1 MQHLQS
7 NTTLQGGKYRI
18 ERVLGQGGFG
28 ITYLAHNAVFDI
40 DVAIKEFFM
49 KDENERDGSSVTMP
63 NTTKQELF
71 HGQMEKFKKEAK
83 RMFAIKN
90 EHIIG
95 VQDLFE
101 ENGTAYYVMDYVDG
115 ENLSE
120 RLKRTGKPMTE
131 QEVRDILPQ
140 ILDALKSVH
149 DAGIWHLD
157 LKPAN
162 IMVDKA
168 GNVKLIDFGAS
179 KQLNAQKGGATT
191 STAISYTNGYAPR
204 EQMEQNYDK
213 FGPWTDIYALGATLY
228 NLLTNKRPP
237 LPSDID
243 DDETEDKHAA
253 LPFVQGVSVDMK
265 KLVLQLMSTNRKR
278 RPQEISDV
286 FRMLDEKQVKVEITT
301 AESVKVNTEELIE
314 KEDTIIATS
323 ECEETIIA
331 SDPIEEP
338 QSTSDLEKMIDDDF
352 EEAPESTR
360 NALFKEYWLTALFC
374 LLFSFLFWYIGCGNP
389 DNFIGGDRSNHPA
402 NLLGNLYN
410 MSFFVPLLF
419 LILLSISFVARK
431 YFKISENIV
440 NLVLVGGFLLYFFI
454 LLSSH

>member
-1 MQHLQS
+1 MNEDYYYDVDPS
-7 NTTLQGGKYRI
+7 KDMDP
-18 ERVLGQGGFG
+18 
-28 ITYLAHNAVFDI
+28 AV
-40 DVAIKEFFM
+40 
-49 KDENERDGSSVTMP
+49 
-63 NTTKQELF
+63 
-71 HGQMEKFKKEAK
+71 
-83 RMFAIKN
+83 
-90 EHIIG
+90 
-95 VQDLFE
+95 
-101 ENGTAYYVMDYVDG
+101 TATDYYNPAPYT
-115 ENLSE
+115 
-120 RLKRTGKPMTE
+120 RT
-131 QEVRDILPQ
+131 Q
-140 ILDALKSVH
+140 
-149 DAGIWHLD
+149 
-157 LKPAN
+157 
-162 IMVDKA
+162 
-168 GNVKLIDFGAS
+168 
-179 KQLNAQKGGATT
+179 
-191 STAISYTNGYAPR
+191 
-204 EQMEQNYDK
+204 
-213 FGPWTDIYALGATLY
+213 
-228 NLLTNKRPP
+228 
-237 LPSDID
+237 
-243 DDETEDKHAA
+243 
-253 LPFVQGVSVDMK
+253 FVNSVDMK

-286 FRMLDEKQVKVEITT
+286 FRMSDEKQVKVEITT

-352 EEAPESTR
+352 EEEPESTR

-440 NLVLVGGFLLYFFI
+440 NLVLVGGFLLYFFV

>member
-1 MQHLQS
+1 MRHLQH

-389 DNFIGGDRSNHPA
+389 DNFVGGDRSNHPA
-402 NLLGNLYN
+402 NLLGSLYN
-410 MSFFVPLLF
+410 MRFFVPLLF